1 MSENNS
7 SLIELGIDAT
17 CSDLLMQTA
26 KWSKFLSIVGFIA
39 AGLMAVAGFF
49 IGALFSTMANISEEY
64 RMLSSIGGGVFGV
77 IYLVFAVIYAI
88 PNYYRLV
95 FANKTVIALQTNDQ
109 ITLTEAFG
117 KLKSFNKF
125 WGVLTIVIISLYIL
139 MFLFGII
146 AAAVSI

>member
-1 MSENNS
+1 MSENHS

-26 KWSKFLSIVGFIA
+26 KWSKFLSIVGFIV

-49 IGALFSTMANISEEY
+49 MGAVFSSMADIAEQFK
-64 RMLSSIGGGVFGV
+64 MLGSIGGVVVGIV
-77 IYLVFAVIYAI
+77 YLIFAVIYAI

-95 FANKTVIALQTNDQ
+95 FANKTILALQTNDQ
-109 ITLTEAFG
+109 VALTEAFS

-125 WGVLTIVIISLYIL
+125 WGILTIVIISLYVL
-139 MFLFGII
+139 LFLFGMS
-146 AAAVSI
+146 AAFMAM